1 LFFGFFLKL
10 AVKTISDEIKFM
22 KNISIFG
29 LGLIGGSLA
38 KAVKNFNSSYS
49 ISGYDVKEIS
59 GLALQ
64 ERVIDTVLNS
74 EEEAGNSDI
83 VFLCLPTELSFRV
96 FSKITPLLKKDSI
109 ITDVCGV
116 KGIFEEKWRSMKSL
130 GMYVGGH
137 PMAGKEVGGYENSD
151 PLLFQNAVYILSD
164 NKINNE
170 NYNTLLEI
178 IKGIGA
184 RIKFL
189 NPFLHDEI
197 VANVSHLPQLV
208 SIALVNAVS
217 EDSDINFL
225 DFAAGGFRDMTRI
238 ASSDYNIWEPV
249 IKNNKTSILQALSKF
264 NLAMIEIIDLMMKD
278 DLVSLKKLFE
288 AAGRKRD
295 EIPKNTKGFLNPLF
309 DLYVYVKDEPGVLSK
324 LTTVLYENSINIKDI
339 ELLKIREGAGGTFRI
354 SFNTSETAEKAKRL
368 IEKSGFA
375 TRQ

>member
-1 LFFGFFLKL
+1 
-10 AVKTISDEIKFM
+10 M
-22 KNISIFG
+22 KNISIIG

-38 KAVKNFNSSYS
+38 KAIKNFNFSYS
-49 ISGYDVKEIS
+49 ISGYDLKEVS
-59 GLALQ
+59 GLALR
-64 ERVIDTVLNS
+64 EKVIDSILNS
-74 EEEAGNSDI
+74 EEEACGSDLI
-83 VFLCLPTELSFRV
+83 FLCLPTELSFQV
-96 FSKITPLLKKDSI
+96 FSKITPLLKQDSI

-116 KGIFEEKWRSMKSL
+116 KGIFENKWKTMDSK
-130 GMYVGGH
+130 GIYIGGH

-151 PLLFQNAVYILSD
+151 PLLFENTVYILSGE
-164 NKINNE
+164 KIENE
-170 NYNTLLEI
+170 NYSILIEI
-178 IKGIGA
+178 IKGIGS

-189 NPFLHDEI
+189 NPFIHDEI

-217 EDSDINFL
+217 EDGDINFL

-238 ASSDYNIWEPV
+238 ASSDFNIWESV
-249 IKNNKTSILQALSKF
+249 IKNNKTSILQALSRF

-278 DLVSLKKLFE
+278 DLPSLKKLFE
-288 AAGRKRD
+288 TARLRRD

-354 SFNTSETAEKAKRL
+354 SFDTSETAEKAKRL
-368 IEKSGFA
+368 IEKSGF
-375 TRQ
+375 TTKQ